1 MTSTSLTIAVDYP
14 RAGLLRPVTQDELE
28 GFDRDGAF
36 ILRDIIHADWV
47 EFMREAVARMMANP
61 SPTALDYAQGQGP
74 QFFTQTW
81 GWLIDEGL
89 RALVLRGPARDIAVQ
104 VLAPTDHVNLV
115 MDQIFVKE
123 AGTSKTTPWHQDYP
137 YGNFAGDQVVRIWM
151 PLDEVTADSGAVHY
165 LKGSHRWGRVFH
177 PVMFLDPE
185 ASARQETPWERP
197 PDFDAEYDRYD
208 WLVGECKPGDAI
220 LHHQLTVHGG
230 PANTSTRGR
239 RAVTVNYASAE
250 VTWEPRPFTGARMKA
265 IAGHVPF
272 PRLQPGGPIESE
284 LYPRVWPEG
293 PPT

>member
-14 RAGLLRPVTQDELE
+14 RAGLLRPVTQEEIE

-115 MDQIFVKE
+115 
-123 AGTSKTTPWHQDYP
+123 
-137 YGNFAGDQVVRIWM
+137 
-151 PLDEVTADSGAVHY
+151 
-165 LKGSHRWGRVFH
+165 
-177 PVMFLDPE
+177 
-185 ASARQETPWERP
+185 
-197 PDFDAEYDRYD
+197 
-208 WLVGECKPGDAI
+208 
-220 LHHQLTVHGG
+220 
-230 PANTSTRGR
+230 
-239 RAVTVNYASAE
+239 
-250 VTWEPRPFTGARMKA
+250 
-265 IAGHVPF
+265 
-272 PRLQPGGPIESE
+272 
-284 LYPRVWPEG
+284 
-293 PPT
+293 